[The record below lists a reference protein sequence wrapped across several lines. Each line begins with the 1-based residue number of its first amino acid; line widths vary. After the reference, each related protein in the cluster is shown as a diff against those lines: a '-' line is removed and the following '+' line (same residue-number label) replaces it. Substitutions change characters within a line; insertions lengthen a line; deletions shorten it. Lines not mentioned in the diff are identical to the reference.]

1 MSKLAMYFR
10 KLILIFYFSFL
21 THLYSAEITIQG
33 NSRVVYDDF
42 TFTDNSKY
50 IIINQEGQWTDNI
63 GNYGAQECKGLIKRN
78 DNNIIDFLDV
88 ICQLTNQ
95 NNEVTWRKFER
106 TGSEIERGVGVSTIV
121 DSTSKYKKELIG
133 TKCNYAVNRT
143 KDMVF
148 SKAVCKVSDE
158 LYRKLT
164 Q

>member
-10 KLILIFYFSFL
+10 KLILIFYFLFL
-21 THLYSAEITIQG
+21 THLYSAEIIIQG

-50 IIINQEGQWTDNI
+50 IIINQEGQWTDSI
-63 GNYGAQECKGLIKRN
+63 GNYGASECKGLIKRN

-88 ICQLTNQ
+88 ICQSTNQ
-95 NNEVTWRKFER
+95 NNVVTWRKFER

-148 SKAVCKVSDE
+148 SKSICKVSDE
-158 LYRKLT
+158 LYKKLT

>member
-1 MSKLAMYFR
+1 MKKKILNTIFLLMLIILSKR
-10 KLILIFYFSFL
+10 
-21 THLYSAEITIQG
+21 LYSGEIIIQG
-33 NSRVVYDDF
+33 NSKVVYDDF
-42 TFTDNSKY
+42 IFTDNSKY
-50 IIINQEGQWTDNI
+50 IIINQDGQWTDNI

-78 DNNIIDFLDV
+78 DRNIIDFLDV

-106 TGSEIERGVGVSTIV
+106 TGSEIERGVGVSTII